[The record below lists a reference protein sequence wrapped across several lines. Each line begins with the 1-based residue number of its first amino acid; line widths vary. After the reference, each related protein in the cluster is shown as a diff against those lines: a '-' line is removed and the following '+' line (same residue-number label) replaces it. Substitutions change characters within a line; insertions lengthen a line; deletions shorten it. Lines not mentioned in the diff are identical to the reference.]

1 MPNSMSKKTEELL
14 REGLKH
20 EGFREG
26 YEAREAMIRLG
37 NMLRQAR
44 EAAGETQESLA
55 AKIGMS
61 QPAIS
66 RLESGFG
73 PHGPEMDTVTR
84 FVHGCKAELVVGIK
98 AKSEKLNLKQ
108 VEFAEESMAFATRL

>member
-1 MPNSMSKKTEELL
+1 MTGKTEELI

-37 NMLRQAR
+37 NMLRQTR
-44 EAAGETQESLA
+44 EAKGYTQEYLA
-55 AKIGMS
+55 KKIGMS

-84 FVHGCKAELVVGIK
+84 YVHGCGAELVVGIK
-98 AKSEKLNLKQ
+98 PNGKILQAAAASQLSES
-108 VEFAEESMAFATRL
+108 AMAFATLL

>member
-1 MPNSMSKKTEELL
+1 MTSKTEELI
-14 REGLKH
+14 REGMKH

-26 YEAREAMIRLG
+26 YAAREAMIRLG
-37 NMLRQAR
+37 DMLRQTR
-44 EAAGETQESLA
+44 ESAGYTQEYLA
-55 AKIGMS
+55 KKIGMS

-84 FVHGCKAELVVGIK
+84 FVHGCEAELIVGIK
-98 AKSEKLNLKQ
+98 ANGKNLKAHEVAQ
-108 VEFAEESMAFATRL
+108 LGESAMAFATLL

>member
-1 MPNSMSKKTEELL
+1 MSTKTEELL
-14 REGLKH
+14 REGLKY

-26 YEAREAMIRLG
+26 YAAREAMIRLG
-37 NMLRQAR
+37 EMLRQTR
-44 EAAGETQESLA
+44 EAAGYTQEFLA
-55 AKIGMS
+55 KKIGMT

-84 FVHGCKAELVVGIK
+84 FVHGCEAELVVGIK
-98 AKSEKLNLKQ
+98 ANSKIRLQAGKL
-108 VEFAEESMAFATRL
+108 AEQAMAFATLL

>member
-1 MPNSMSKKTEELL
+1 MTSKTEELL
-14 REGLKH
+14 REGLKN

-37 NMLRQAR
+37 NMLRQTR
-44 EAAGETQESLA
+44 EAVGYTQEYLA
-55 AKIGMS
+55 KKIGMS

-66 RLESGFG
+66 RLEGGFG

-84 FVHGCKAELVVGIK
+84 YVHGCEAELVVGIK
-98 AKSEKLNLKQ
+98 ANAKNLKARQ
-108 VEFAEESMAFATRL
+108 AAQLGESAMAFATLL

>member
-1 MPNSMSKKTEELL
+1 MSIKTEDLI
-14 REGLKH
+14 REGMKH

-26 YEAREAMIRLG
+26 YAAREAMIRLG
-37 NMLRQAR
+37 DMLRQTR
-44 EAAGETQESLA
+44 EAAGYTQEALA
-55 AKIGMS
+55 KKTGMT

-84 FVHGCKAELVVGIK
+84 FVHGCEAELVVGIK
-98 AKSEKLNLKQ
+98 ANNKIHADKG
-108 VEFAEESMAFATRL
+108 AELADEAMAFATLL